1 MSSINPNN
9 IDGTYPIAGQDNS
22 SQGFRDNFTNIK
34 NNLAFAKSE
43 IEDLQKYTLL
53 KNPLP
58 GTTLNNEMNNAQIK
72 GAQLLKTTQTINN
85 LGTISGDLTLDW
97 EQAPFQYFEI
107 GDNVTL
113 NINNWPT
120 SGLYATLRLQITASS
135 DAVNS
140 NYTVTFSNTGV
151 VYNGL
156 NEIQNVYN
164 NVFTP
169 ATPGVYL
176 FDFST
181 YNNGTTVTVTDPLR
195 KTNVDYQYYVPS
207 NNFSVQANTGG
218 SRIIFDPATTL
229 ANGTLTLPA
238 GNVDAATFSVSSSA
252 TITALQVKGFGTA
265 AVKPSANI
273 TLTAGIGV
281 EYFYSRSQDTWFK
294 TK

>member
-34 NNLAFAKSE
+34 NNLAFAKTE
-43 IEDLQKYTLL
+43 IEDLQNYALL

-58 GTTLNNEMNNAQIK
+58 GTTLNNELNNAQIK
-72 GAQLLKTTQTINN
+72 GAQLLKTTETINN
-85 LGTISGDLTLDW
+85 LGTVSGDLTIDW
-97 EQAPFQYFEI
+97 EQALFQYLEI
-107 GDNVTL
+107 GGNVTM
-113 NINNWPT
+113 NIDKWPT
-120 SGLYATLRLQITASS
+120 SGLYTSLRLQIFASN
-135 DAVNS
+135 DAVNN
-140 NYTVTFSNTGV
+140 NYSVTFSDSGV
-151 VYNGL
+151 IYIGL

-181 YNNGTTVTVTDPLR
+181 YNNGTTITVTDPLR
-195 KTNVDYQYYVPS
+195 KTNDNYQYNVPV
-207 NNFSVQANTGG
+207 NNFDVQANTGG
-218 SRIIFDPATTL
+218 SRIIFDPAATL

-238 GNVDAATFSVSSSA
+238 GNVDATTFSVSSSA
-252 TITALQVKGFGTA
+252 TVTAFRVRGFGNA

-273 TLTAGIGV
+273 TLTAGVGV
-281 EYFYSRSQDTWFK
+281 EYFYSRSLDTWFK